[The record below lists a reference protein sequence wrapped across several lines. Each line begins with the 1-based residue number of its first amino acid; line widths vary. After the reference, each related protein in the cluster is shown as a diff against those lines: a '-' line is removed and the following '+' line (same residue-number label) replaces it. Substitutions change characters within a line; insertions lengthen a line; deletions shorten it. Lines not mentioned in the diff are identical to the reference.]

1 MSALVSYALQ
11 GVHEKDPAEEIWDEL
26 KDLLP
31 LVMKIGGADVLV
43 AVYKR
48 PERVRAPGGMSF
60 ILPDKTRD
68 EDDVQGVSGLI
79 LKMGPLAYKYEKTLA
94 WYVDDDGNPD
104 PPKIGDWVT
113 FDIKTTHPMLL
124 GKRMCRLVHDQY
136 IRAVIA
142 RPDIVA

>member
-11 GVHEKDPAEEIWDEL
+11 GVHQKDPAEEIWDDL

-31 LVMKIGGADVLV
+31 LVKRIGGADVLV

-48 PERVRAPGGMSF
+48 PEKVRGKSGIEF
-60 ILPDKTRD
+60 ILPDRTRD
-68 EDDVQGVSGLI
+68 EDDVQGVAGLVVM
-79 LKMGPLAYKYEKTLA
+79 MGPLAYKYEKTA
-94 WYVDDDGNPD
+94 RWFVDENGDPA

-113 FDIKTTHPMLL
+113 FDVKVTHPMLL
-124 GKRMCRLVHDQY
+124 GERMCRLVHDQY
-136 IRAVIA
+136 IRAIVA